1 MLMKKLSKSV
11 AAVAAASMMLGSSMM
26 AFAAP
31 SEKVEVPTAEELEEL
46 GLVTVERNEEGVL
59 IGLTIDGSNEDS
71 VLTIEEGGEAKALVM
86 KGGVWDP
93 TFSSYDEATNTI
105 TPFVVEGADG
115 YKAEYMV
122 AGGTIITSGNGA
134 TICADG
140 KCYFLVDGRIAR
152 EAAKS
157 LVEYNGAWFACENG
171 MIDTE
176 FSGEFDYVDGEG
188 NAVKALIVS
197 GRLATEA
204 DGLVVGF
211 AGKNY
216 FANNGVVMTN
226 LTSDSVIYGE
236 NIFEVVEGEIIS
248 VK

>member
-46 GLVTVERNEEGVL
+46 GLVTVQRNDDGILV
-59 IGLTIDGSNEDS
+59 GLTMNNSDADS
-71 VLTIEEGGEAKALVM
+71 ILTIEEAGETKVLVM
-86 KGGVWDP
+86 KDGAWDP
-93 TFSSYDEATNTI
+93 TLSSYDEATNTI
-105 TPFVVEGADG
+105 TPFEVEGADG

-122 AGGTIITSGNGA
+122 AGGTIITTGNGA
-134 TICADG
+134 TIAADG

-152 EAAKS
+152 EAAKC
-157 LVEYNGAWFACENG
+157 LVSYDGAWFACENG
-171 MIDTE
+171 MIDTT
-176 FSGEFDYVDGEG
+176 FTGEFDYVDSLG
-188 NAVKALIVS
+188 NPVKALIVN

-204 DGLVVGF
+204 NGLVVNF

-216 FANNGVVMTN
+216 FANSGVVMTE
-226 LTSDSVIYGE
+226 LTSDSVVYGE